1 MAVSSSQQKDQSMTN
16 ISRVLG
22 FTLAA
27 SIAFAG
33 QAFAHAH
40 LKASTPADKATVT
53 TSPSELDLTF
63 TEELNLKFTG
73 IKLIG
78 PKKQEIKTGAGMLTD
93 GDKGLMIPVSDK
105 LDAGTYTV
113 EWHALS
119 ADGHKTNGTYS
130 FTVKP

>member
-1 MAVSSSQQKDQSMTN
+1 MTK
-16 ISRVLG
+16 ISR
-22 FTLAA
+22 TLAYALVA

-40 LKASTPADKATVT
+40 LTTSTPADKAVLTM
-53 TSPSELDLTF
+53 SPDELDLIF
-63 TEELNLKFTG
+63 TEALNLKFTG

-78 PKKQEIKTGAGMLTD
+78 PDKQEIKTGDGMLMD

-130 FTVKP
+130 FTIKP

>member
-1 MAVSSSQQKDQSMTN
+1 MPQIKTFAV
-16 ISRVLG
+16 VAA
-22 FTLAA
+22 AA
-27 SIAFAG
+27 SLAFAS

-40 LKASTPADKATVT
+40 LKTSTPADKATVT

-63 TEELNLKFTG
+63 SEELNLKFTG
-73 IKLIG
+73 VKVTG
-78 PKKQEIKTGAGMLTD
+78 PKKTEVKTGAAMLMD
-93 GDKGLMIPVSDK
+93 GDKGLMVPVSEK
-105 LDAGTYTV
+105 LDAGTYQV